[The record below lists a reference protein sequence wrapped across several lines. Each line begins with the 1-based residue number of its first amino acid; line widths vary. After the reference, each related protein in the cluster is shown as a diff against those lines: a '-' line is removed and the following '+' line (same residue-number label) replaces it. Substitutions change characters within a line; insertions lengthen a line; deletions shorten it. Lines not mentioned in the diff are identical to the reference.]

1 MSKEVDY
8 RGAWQLMMGANTLA
22 LVSHVGPDGDT
33 LGSALG
39 LCHALREAGKK
50 VILLVDDQLPRLYH
64 FLPGLTDYKHLTAE
78 EKLACD
84 LTVVVGASSKDRMG
98 AAEQCLSAPILNIDH
113 HISNTHYADTLLLD
127 TQAAATGEIMYRM
140 LQANQVPIS
149 EKTAVC
155 LYTAIV
161 TDCGYFKYANT
172 TPSCMRAAAD
182 LVEIGVDPNE
192 ISDLLEMKSRESVE
206 LLGKV
211 LPGMTFYADNR
222 IATLEVPHELYNK
235 NVSTESFI
243 YYPRYIDGVEVAV
256 MFKAVEK
263 NQVRVSMRSKHVDV
277 SKVAL
282 LFNGGGH
289 AKAAG
294 CTVGA
299 SLEDAKKQ
307 VVEALEKALEEL

>member
-1 MSKEVDY
+1 
-8 RGAWQLMMGANTLA
+8 
-22 LVSHVGPDGDT
+22 
-33 LGSALG
+33 
-39 LCHALREAGKK
+39 
-50 VILLVDDQLPRLYH
+50 
-64 FLPGLTDYKHLTAE
+64 
-78 EKLACD
+78 
-84 LTVVVGASSKDRMG
+84 
-98 AAEQCLSAPILNIDH
+98 
-113 HISNTHYADTLLLD
+113 
-127 TQAAATGEIMYRM
+127 
-140 LQANQVPIS
+140 
-149 EKTAVC
+149 
-155 LYTAIV
+155 
-161 TDCGYFKYANT
+161 
-172 TPSCMRAAAD
+172 
-182 LVEIGVDPNE
+182 
-192 ISDLLEMKSRESVE
+192 MKSRESVE